1 MASDVGSKQMARGEI
16 AQEGRPQYEA
26 DEGPLTVAQLDQ
38 VRGCMPQSLIR
49 SVRSSLFD
57 VAKLGSRTLAQSHWF
72 GKGAGGG
79 VRSANQDG
87 APEQMAEGS
96 HCPARGD
103 DRTGRRA
110 LHPRPR
116 LCTRPCHTDPDWHPG
131 YESTRSTYW
140 MLMFLISLNFTAKV
154 SPGIGVR
161 NSGSAVPAK
170 SGTTPRNAEASTS
183 ASGALV
189 FSSNEK

>member
-79 VRSANQDG
+79 CEERQSGRGAGADG
-87 APEQMAEGS
+87 GGKSLPRQ
-96 HCPARGD
+96 
-103 DRTGRRA
+103 GR
-110 LHPRPR
+110 
-116 LCTRPCHTDPDWHPG
+116 
-131 YESTRSTYW
+131 
-140 MLMFLISLNFTAKV
+140 
-154 SPGIGVR
+154 
-161 NSGSAVPAK
+161 
-170 SGTTPRNAEASTS
+170 
-183 ASGALV
+183 
-189 FSSNEK
+189 